1 MEVLGNLDELRRYR
15 ARLETVPGRKLVCGL
30 VPTMGALHEG
40 HLQLVDR
47 CRQLADCVVVSIF
60 VNPTQFG
67 PHEDFDRYPRTLEAD
82 LDQCR
87 VRGVDAV
94 FLPEV
99 SDLYPPDVAAVQV
112 EVPALSADLEGLIRP
127 GHFAGVCR
135 VVTKLLCAVAP
146 QVAVFGEK
154 DYQQLCVV
162 RALVEDLLL
171 PVRIEALPTVREP
184 GGLALSSRNR
194 YLDSEQRQQA
204 LALYKALQIA
214 RVMVE
219 EQGALEPEAVEAAMR
234 KTIQAHQM
242 TVDYAVIRHPR
253 TLARLDVIEPQLT
266 GGVVALVAA
275 RLGQVRLI
283 DNCPM
288 ALPED

>member
-1 MEVLGNLDELRRYR
+1 MEVLSSLDDLRRYR
-15 ARLETVPGRKLVCGL
+15 AGLAALGVTCGL

-47 CRQLADCVVVSIF
+47 CRDLADRGVVSIF

-67 PHEDFDRYPRTLEAD
+67 PNEDFDRYPRTLDAD
-82 LDQCR
+82 LRLCEA
-87 VRGVDAV
+87 RGVDAV
-94 FLPEV
+94 FLPAV
-99 SDLYPPDVAAVQV
+99 TDVYPPDVVAVQV
-112 EVPALSADLEGLIRP
+112 EVPTLSADLEGAIRP

-135 VVTKLLCAVAP
+135 VVAKLLCAVAP
-146 QVAVFGEK
+146 QVAVFGQK

-162 RALVEDLLL
+162 RALVADLMM

-194 YLDSEQRQQA
+194 YLDGEQRQQA
-204 LALYKALQIA
+204 LGLYKALQIA
-214 RVMVE
+214 RTLVE
-219 EQGALEPEAVEAAMR
+219 EQAAVEPEAVEAAMR
-234 KTIQAHQM
+234 EVMASHQM
-242 TVDYAVIRHPR
+242 QVDYAVLRHPR
-253 TLARLDVIEPQLT
+253 TLATLDVIEPALT

-283 DNCPM
+283 DNLLLAVP
-288 ALPED
+288 A